1 MRVGAEH
8 NGFCRS
14 GGGLPFALGLIY
26 FPHVHFDDYIQR
38 LRSRLR
44 EPLPGLPEQRHMAPR
59 GRLRAGYEVA
69 PPDARR
75 GAVLML
81 LLEGADGPQLPLI
94 VRTDDGSAHAGQIG
108 LPGGGVETGDAFPV
122 GTALREADEEIAC
135 VPEQVD
141 VIGPLTSLYISVSNY
156 HITPVV
162 GVYRG
167 DPAAFRPNPEEVVR
181 IICASVP
188 ALMSG
193 RTYRTVDARGTP
205 MYVPVYALD
214 DTEVWGATAMMLSE
228 FFAVHRD
235 VVDG

>member
-1 MRVGAEH
+1 MPLTFE
-8 NGFCRS
+8 
-14 GGGLPFALGLIY
+14 LIY

-59 GRLRAGYEVA
+59 GRLRAGYEIA
-69 PPDARR
+69 PPDARQ

-81 LLEGADGPQLPLI
+81 LLDDAEGPGLPLI

-108 LPGGGVETGDAFPV
+108 LPGGGYEPGDAFPV
-122 GTALREADEEIAC
+122 GTALREAEEEIAC
-135 VPEQVD
+135 ASEQVE
-141 VIGPLTSLYISVSNY
+141 VIGPLTPLYISVSNY

-167 DPAAFRPNPEEVVR
+167 DPGVFRPNPEEVVR
-181 IICASVP
+181 IIRASVL
-188 ALMSG
+188 ALMGG
-193 RTYRTVDARGTP
+193 RTSRTVDARGTP
-205 MYVPVYALD
+205 MHVPVYALE

-228 FFAVHRD
+228 FFAVHREVAED
-235 VVDG
+235 